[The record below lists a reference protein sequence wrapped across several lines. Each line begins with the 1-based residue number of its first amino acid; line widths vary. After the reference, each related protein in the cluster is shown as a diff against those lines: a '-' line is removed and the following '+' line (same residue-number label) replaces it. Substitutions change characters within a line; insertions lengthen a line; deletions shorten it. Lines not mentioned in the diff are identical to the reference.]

1 MISQYGGEYIGFT
14 MSETQ
19 YLFVEGEVVLNWSLL
34 SQASSSL
41 NEGISDFFKKS
52 MMLLVL

>member
-19 YLFVEGEVVLNWSLL
+19 YLFVEGEVELNWSLL